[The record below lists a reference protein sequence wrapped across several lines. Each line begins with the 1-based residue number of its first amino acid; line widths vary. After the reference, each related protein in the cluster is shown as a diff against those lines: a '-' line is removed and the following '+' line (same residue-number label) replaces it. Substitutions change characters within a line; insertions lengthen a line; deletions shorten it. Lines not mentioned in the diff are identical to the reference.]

1 MVKKVSSWFGE
12 NQIIVG
18 SIITLL
24 IYGIGL
30 YIAVSDKV
38 SANTTKDAV
47 YQEKVDQHDKRINSI
62 EATLKDINDA
72 VNRIDKNVVEIKTE
86 VKYKKDK
93 GDK

>member
-1 MVKKVSSWFGE
+1 MSSWFGE